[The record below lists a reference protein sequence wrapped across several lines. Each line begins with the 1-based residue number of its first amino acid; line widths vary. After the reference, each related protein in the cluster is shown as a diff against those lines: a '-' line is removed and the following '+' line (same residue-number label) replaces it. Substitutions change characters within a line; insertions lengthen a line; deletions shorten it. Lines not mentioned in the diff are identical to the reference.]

1 MDGPTLRVVPLGRMS
16 GGLMARE
23 ARAINPDRTDANAPL
38 IRPISRRRLAK
49 VRRFDQNII

>member
-38 IRPISRRRLAK
+38 IRPISRCRLAK